1 MLGEI
6 FMAGYS
12 LFAAYLIAARAGW
25 LSALFMLLYAAS
37 FSAVVCITLWQNRP
51 VRAAHPLVGAHPLR
65 SDRQPDTA

>member
-1 MLGEI
+1 
-6 FMAGYS
+6 MAGYS